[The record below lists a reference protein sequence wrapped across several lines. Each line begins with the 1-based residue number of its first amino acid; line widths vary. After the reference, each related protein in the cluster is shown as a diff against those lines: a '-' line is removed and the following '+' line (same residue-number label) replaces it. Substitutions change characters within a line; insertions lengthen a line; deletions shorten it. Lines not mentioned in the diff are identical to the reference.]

1 MGRYADA
8 FAQARDDR
16 EAFWL
21 DAAEGVDWVVPPTI
35 ALDESAAPIYRWFP
49 GATLNLSL
57 IHISEPTRPY

>member
-21 DAAEGVDWVVPPTI
+21 DAAEGVDWVVPVSYTH
-35 ALDESAAPIYRWFP
+35 
-49 GATLNLSL
+49 LSCRRA
-57 IHISEPTRPY
+57 I